1 MEIDK
6 NYINKELIDEAE
18 EMIKNSQTLI
28 QIMENYK
35 KKKEK
40 EKKFLSKKRNLNDTN
55 ENNNENNNETKE
67 NLLDDILN

>member
-28 QIMENYK
+28 QIMENHK

-40 EKKFLSKKRNLNDTN
+40 EKKFLSKKRNLNDI
-55 ENNNENNNETKE
+55 NENNNETKE